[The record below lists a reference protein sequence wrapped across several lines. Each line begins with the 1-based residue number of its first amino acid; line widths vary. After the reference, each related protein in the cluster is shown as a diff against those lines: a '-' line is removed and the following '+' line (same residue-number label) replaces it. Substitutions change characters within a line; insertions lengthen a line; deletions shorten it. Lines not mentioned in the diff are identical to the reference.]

1 MTTAAHDSPFRRL
14 LGHARPHRSTLA
26 VGAVLTTAGALTELA
41 QPLVAKSVVD
51 ALAAD
56 ESMLRPVLLLALLVL
71 GGAVVGAFGR
81 FLMERAAE
89 GVVLTARRGLIARLL
104 RLRVDVLDRQQPGDL
119 ISRVT
124 ADTTLLRSAATSH
137 LVEVGVGTVSLTGM
151 LVLMARLDLVLFL
164 VVLGV
169 VVLIGGCSLFVV
181 PRIGQAGRQAQEA
194 LGELGAGL
202 ERVLGAFRTVKAA
215 GAEHH
220 EAAALNDAAARAWR
234 RGVLAAR
241 WGAVAG
247 VAGGLAVQLSFLSV
261 LGVGGTRVASGTLP
275 VSSLIAFLL
284 YLFYLVAPIHQLVSG
299 ISGLQIGMAAVRR
312 MGELEDLAQEPTH
325 APAAPPTAPDRTST
339 GGTRTSGA
347 AVRFREVGF
356 RYDETGPAV
365 LDDIS
370 FDIPANG
377 LTAVVG
383 PSGVGKSTLFA
394 LLERFCEP
402 DSGSIEVDGRNVRDW
417 PLPELRRVIGL
428 VEQDAPVLAGTLR
441 DNLLLA
447 ANDATDQEIERVVGL
462 ARLTS
467 LVDRLPNGLDT
478 PVGHRGTTL
487 SGGQRQRVAIARA
500 LLRRPRLL
508 LLDEA
513 TSQLDALNELELRD
527 AIADISRTTTVLVV
541 AHRLSTVTRAH
552 QILVLDQG
560 RVRASGT
567 HEELARTDD
576 LYRVLSSTQMLGP
589 DSHPPH
595 PRPERTPLM
604 RRAATAVGVLFAGTV
619 TLPAAAPPPSRRT
632 APGP

>member
-1 MTTAAHDSPFRRL
+1 MTTAAHDSSFRRL
-14 LGHARPHRSTLA
+14 LGHARPHRGTLA
-26 VGAVLTTAGALTELA
+26 AGAALITAGALTELA

-51 ALAAD
+51 ALAVGD
-56 ESMLRPVLLLALLVL
+56 SMLRPVLLLALLVL
-71 GGAVVGAFGR
+71 GGAIVGAFGR

-89 GVVLTARRGLIARLL
+89 GVVLTARRGLVDRLL
-104 RLRVDVLDRQQPGDL
+104 RLRVDSLDRQQPGDL
-119 ISRVT
+119 VSRVT

-137 LVEVGVGTVSLTGM
+137 LVEVGVGAVSLVGM
-151 LVLMARLDLVLFL
+151 LVLMARLDPVLFL

-169 VVLIGGCSLFVV
+169 VVLIGCCSLLVM
-181 PRIGQAGRQAQEA
+181 PRIGRAGRQTQEA

-215 GAEHH
+215 GAEDH
-220 EAAALNDAAARAWR
+220 EAAALNAAAERAWR

-247 VAGGLAVQLSFLSV
+247 VAGGLAIQLSFLSV
-261 LGVGGTRVASGTLP
+261 LGVGGSRVADGTLP

-284 YLFYLVAPIHQLVSG
+284 YLFYLAAPIHQLVSG
-299 ISGLQIGMAAVRR
+299 ITGLQIGMAAVRR
-312 MGELEDLAQEPTH
+312 TGELEDMPQEPTR
-325 APAAPPTAPDRTST
+325 APST
-339 GGTRTSGA
+339 RGRAGTDDGTRGGGA
-347 AVRFREVGF
+347 AVRFRDVAF

-365 LDDIS
+365 LDGLS
-370 FDIPANG
+370 FDVPPNG

-394 LLERFCEP
+394 LLERFYEA
-402 DSGSIEVDGRNVRDW
+402 DAGSIEVDGRDVRDW
-417 PLPELRRVIGL
+417 PLPELRRTIGL

-447 ANDATDQEIERVVGL
+447 ASDATEEEIGDAVRL
-462 ARLTS
+462 ARLTT

-513 TSQLDALNELELRD
+513 TSQLDALSELELRD
-527 AIADISRTTTVLVV
+527 AVADISRTTTVLVV
-541 AHRLSTVTRAH
+541 AHRLSTVVGARR
-552 QILVLDQG
+552 ILVLEQG

-567 HEELARTDD
+567 HEDLARTDD
-576 LYRVLSSTQMLGP
+576 LYRALASTQMLGP
-589 DSHPPH
+589 GALH
-595 PRPERTPLM
+595 
-604 RRAATAVGVLFAGTV
+604 RAPAGHSV
-619 TLPAAAPPPSRRT
+619 
-632 APGP
+632 

>member
-1 MTTAAHDSPFRRL
+1 MTTAAHDSSFRQL
-14 LGHARPHRSTLA
+14 LVHARPHRGTLA
-26 VGAVLTTAGALTELA
+26 FGAALTTAGALTELA

-51 ALAAD
+51 ALAVGD
-56 ESMLRPVLLLALLVL
+56 SMVRPVLLLALLVL

-104 RLRVDVLDRQQPGDL
+104 RLRVDSLDRQQPGDL

-137 LVEVGVGTVSLTGM
+137 LVEVGVGTVSLIGM

-169 VVLIGGCSLFVV
+169 VVLIGCCSLLVM
-181 PRIGQAGRQAQEA
+181 PRIGRAGRQAQEA

-215 GAEHH
+215 GAEDH
-220 EAAALNDAAARAWR
+220 EAAVLNDAAARAWQ

-241 WGAVAG
+241 WGAIAG
-247 VAGGLAVQLSFLSV
+247 VASGLAIQLSFLSV
-261 LGVGGTRVASGTLP
+261 LGVGGTRVADGTLP

-299 ISGLQIGMAAVRR
+299 VTGLQIGMAAVRR
-312 MGELEDLAQEPTH
+312 MGELEDMAQEPSH
-325 APAAPPTAPDRTST
+325 GPAATPTAHGRARTDDDA
-339 GGTRTSGA
+339 RPSGA
-347 AVRFREVGF
+347 AVRFRDIAF

-365 LDDIS
+365 LDGLS
-370 FDIPANG
+370 FDVPSNG

-394 LLERFCEP
+394 LLERFYEA
-402 DSGSIEVDGRNVRDW
+402 DAGSIEVDGRDVRDW
-417 PLPELRRVIGL
+417 PLPELRRAIGL

-447 ANDATDQEIERVVGL
+447 ASDATEEELERAVAT
-462 ARLTS
+462 ARLS
-467 LVDRLPNGLDT
+467 ALVDQLPKGLDT

-527 AIADISRTTTVLVV
+527 AIAEISRTTTVLVV
-541 AHRLSTVTRAH
+541 AHRLSTVTGAH

-589 DSHPPH
+589 DAHPSIP
-595 PRPERTPLM
+595 
-604 RRAATAVGVLFAGTV
+604 VLKGR
-619 TLPAAAPPPSRRT
+619 S
-632 APGP
+632 